1 MKVIMIL
8 DQVQSGHGTKTDEMV
23 PLTGVK
29 EVIGPGVMMKPY
41 LNEIDA
47 NIVATLYCGT
57 GTYLENP
64 SEVSRKFCAMVK
76 KLKPDVVICGP
87 ALNYAE
93 YVSMCAK
100 VAYDI
105 VTTTDIKALAAMSID
120 NNETIEKYKDKIAI
134 VRTPRKG
141 EGGLRESL
149 KNICIVAKSLVD
161 CIEIEDIKDKVCF

>member
-8 DQVQSGHGTKTDEMV
+8 DQVQSGYGTKDDEMI

-29 EVIGPGVMMKPY
+29 EIIGPGVMMKPY

-47 NIVATLYCGT
+47 NIIATLYCGT

-93 YVSMCAK
+93 YAAMCGK
-100 VAYDI
+100 VASDI
-105 VTTTDIKALAAMSID
+105 VTTTGIKALAAMSID
-120 NNETIEKYKDKIAI
+120 NSEVIEMYKNKIAI
-134 VRTPRKG
+134 VKTPRKG

-149 KNICIVAKSLVD
+149 KNICVIAKGLVD
-161 CIEIEDIKDKVCF
+161 GIEIDEIKDKVYF